1 MTPIELILM
10 LGLQKGFKAVLPM
23 LDKAGGGS
31 ALNQGEMSLIEKG
44 VDILKEVLGRIEKER
59 GTKCWFDTKIE
70 CKFSARPICGLKAN
84 WVSDKKSL
92 ADIQIS
98 DLENCVYRSDKQ
110 GA

>member
-10 LGLQKGFKAVLPM
+10 FGLQKGFKAVLPM
-23 LDKAGGGS
+23 LDKTGGGS
-31 ALNQGEMSLIEKG
+31 ALNSDEASLVEKG
-44 VDILKEVLGRIEKER
+44 IDILKEALGRIEKER

-70 CKFSARPICGLKAN
+70 CNFSARPICGLKAN

-92 ADIQIS
+92 ADIQIA